1 MSTRGLIGIK
11 QKNGSIRYIYNHSDS
26 YPSYLMKN
34 LEKELKRKD
43 LNKLKTEIE
52 SGEWNDSKMT
62 DIIDIDYLWHEY
74 VYILDFEKKTWGAYR
89 TEQDDDEKNNKLGKL
104 EPILENIKFKDNIA
118 ILTKKNDDEYVFIIK
133 KIIKNEKNYKILY
146 DGKTYYLVN
155 NDDEI
160 IELSTNKTD
169 VLCKGVSEKL

>member
-11 QKNGSIRYIYNHSDS
+11 QKNGSVRYIYNHSDS

-34 LEKELKRKD
+34 LDKELKRKD
-43 LNKLKTEIE
+43 LNKLKKEIE

-118 ILTKKNDDEYVFIIK
+118 ILTKNDDEYVFIVK
-133 KIIKNEKNYKILY
+133 KVIKNEKNYKILY

-155 NDDEI
+155 NDDEV